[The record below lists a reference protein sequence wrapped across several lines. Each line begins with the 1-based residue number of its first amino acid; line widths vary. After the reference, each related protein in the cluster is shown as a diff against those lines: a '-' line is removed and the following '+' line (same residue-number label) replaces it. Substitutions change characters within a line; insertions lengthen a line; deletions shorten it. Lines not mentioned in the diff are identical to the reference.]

1 LLLTRRRLVV
11 ATSHHVMPLSDD
23 LRSELAAIAPRRG
36 CCRLA
41 EISALF
47 HSAGSVHLRGRGE
60 IALHLD
66 LATSGV
72 ARRAFS
78 LLRELG
84 IHSEIRTYNRRAFDR
99 GTRYQLHVTGDEA
112 ALAVLVEAGVLDA
125 RHAPVE
131 RPPKRVVGRA
141 CCRGA
146 YLRGALL
153 GGGSL
158 SGPGSPHLE
167 LRTTSLE
174 GAEFLRSV
182 VAADDVK
189 LGVLDRGRHAIAY
202 AKGLDSIE
210 SVLSAAGAG
219 DTVLAFEERSIVAAA
234 RGEANRL
241 ANADHANL
249 VRTSRAAQEQ
259 LEAVRALQ
267 REGAL
272 ERLPDRLHEVALLR
286 LRHPTLPLRE
296 LAGKCE
302 PPTTKASVHRRLRKL
317 QELAHLE

>member
-1 LLLTRRRLVV
+1 
-11 ATSHHVMPLSDD
+11 MGLSDD
-23 LRSELAAIAPRRG
+23 LRSELAAIAPKRG

-47 HSAGSVHLRGRGE
+47 HSAGTIHLRGRGE

-84 IHSEIRTYNRRAFDR
+84 IHSGIRTYNLRAFDR
-99 GTRYQLHVTGDEA
+99 ATRYQLHVSGDDA
-112 ALAVLVEAGVLDA
+112 ALGLLVEAGVLDS
-125 RHAPVE
+125 RHAPLE
-131 RPPKRVVGRA
+131 RPPKRVVGRG

-158 SGPGSPHLE
+158 SGPRSPHLE

-182 VAADDVK
+182 AAASDVTV
-189 LGVLDRGRHAIAY
+189 GVLDRGRHAVAY
-202 AKGLDSIE
+202 AKGFDAIE
-210 SVLSAAGAG
+210 AVLSAAGAG
-219 DTVLAFEERSIVAAA
+219 DTVLAFEERSVVAAA
-234 RGEANRL
+234 RGDANRL

-249 VRTSRAAQEQ
+249 VRTSRAAQDQ

-267 REGAL
+267 AAGTL
-272 ERLPDRLHEVALLR
+272 ERLPDRLYEVARLR

-296 LAGKCE
+296 LAAKCD
-302 PPTTKASVHRRLRKL
+302 PPSTKASVHRRFKKL
-317 QELAHLE
+317 EDLVSNL

>member
-1 LLLTRRRLVV
+1 
-11 ATSHHVMPLSDD
+11 MLSDD
-23 LRSELAAIAPRRG
+23 LRSELAAIAPTRS

-41 EISALF
+41 EVSALF
-47 HSAGSVHLRGRGE
+47 HSAGSVHFRGRGRV
-60 IALHLD
+60 ALHLD
-66 LATSGV
+66 LATSAI

-84 IHSEIRTYNRRAFDR
+84 IHSEIRTYRRRAFDR
-99 GTRYQLHVTGDEA
+99 STRYQLHVTGDEDSIET
-112 ALAVLVEAGVLDA
+112 LVEAGVLDT

-131 RPPKRVVGRA
+131 RPPKRIVGRS

-158 SGPGSPHLE
+158 SGPRNPHLE

-182 VAADDVK
+182 AAAGGAK
-189 LGVLDRGRHAIAY
+189 LAVLDRGRHAVAY
-202 AKGLDSIE
+202 AKGLDTIE
-210 SVLSAAGAG
+210 AVLTSAGAG
-219 DTVLAFEERSIVAAA
+219 DTVLAFEERSVVAGA
-234 RGEANRL
+234 RAEANRL

-259 LEAVRALQ
+259 LEAVRSLQ
-267 REGAL
+267 REGVL
-272 ERLPDRLHEVALLR
+272 DRLPERLHEIARLR

-296 LAGKCE
+296 LAAKCE

-317 QELAHLE
+317 QDLART

>member
-1 LLLTRRRLVV
+1 
-11 ATSHHVMPLSDD
+11 MPLSDD
-23 LRSELAAIAPRRG
+23 LRSELAAIAPKRG

-41 EISALF
+41 EVSALF

-66 LATSGV
+66 LATSGT

-84 IHSEIRTYNRRAFDR
+84 IHSEIRTYSRRAFDR
-99 GTRYQLHVTGDEA
+99 AVRYQLHVTGDDA
-112 ALAVLVEAGVLDA
+112 ALAALVEAGVVDA

-131 RPPKRVVGRA
+131 RPPRRVVGRA

-158 SGPGSPHLE
+158 SGPRDPHLE

-182 VAADDVK
+182 AAAGDAV
-189 LGVLDRGRHAIAY
+189 LSVLDRGRHAVAY
-202 AKGLDSIE
+202 AKSVDGIE
-210 SVLSAAGAG
+210 AVLGAAGAG
-219 DTVLAFEERSIVAAA
+219 DTVLAFEERSVVAAA

-267 REGAL
+267 REGVL
-272 ERLPDRLHEVALLR
+272 ERLPDRLQEVALLR

-296 LAGKCE
+296 LAAKCE
-302 PPTTKASVHRRLRKL
+302 PPVTKASVHRRFGKL
-317 QELAHLE
+317 QELAQLAS